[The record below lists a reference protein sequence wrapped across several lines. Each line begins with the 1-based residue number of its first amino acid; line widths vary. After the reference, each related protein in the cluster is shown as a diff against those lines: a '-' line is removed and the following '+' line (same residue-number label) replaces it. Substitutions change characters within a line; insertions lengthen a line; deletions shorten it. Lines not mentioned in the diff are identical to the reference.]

1 MSERKHTDYVIERK
15 YLGKIS
21 PKECVRRM
29 VKSHIASTDQENSSS
44 KECSNLEDCSLKEVV
59 LL

>member
-21 PKECVRRM
+21 PEEFVGRI
-29 VKSHIASTDQENSSS
+29 VKSHIVSADQENSSS
-44 KECSNLEDCSLKEVV
+44 KECSNLGDCSLKEVV